1 MDRNFSN
8 NFFRGIMSET
18 FFMKLRLKQF
28 LFIKKTKREH
38 IGENL
43 KDHQKRKLLTCQSEH

>member
-1 MDRNFSN
+1 
-8 NFFRGIMSET
+8 MSET
-18 FFMKLRLKQF
+18 FLMKLRLKQF

>member
-8 NFFRGIMSET
+8 NFLEET

>member
-1 MDRNFSN
+1 
-8 NFFRGIMSET
+8 MSET

-28 LFIKKTKREH
+28 LREH

-43 KDHQKRKLLTCQSEH
+43 KDHQKSC